1 MLGERQLS
9 CQARGSYLV
18 RRGRLV
24 FRTKAVSKVAWGYA
38 LVLAEEGGELI
49 GVGETEVISDGADT
63 LVAMCEQ
70 FLNLCHAQLLL
81 VLCGRDA
88 RIILEDASE
97 PRVAYSNLLGSAAN
111 VQ

>member
-1 MLGERQLS
+1 MRLRECGNA
-9 CQARGSYLV
+9 CYPV
-18 RRGRLV
+18 RRGGLV
-24 FRTKAVSKVAWGYA
+24 FRTKAVSEVAWGYA

-49 GVGETEVISDGADT
+49 GVGETEVVSDGADA

-70 FLNLCHAQLLL
+70 FFSLGDAQLLL
-81 VLCGRDA
+81 VLRGRDA